1 MSAFPFRQANEP
13 PVVLAPMA
21 GFSDVAFRLLCREQG
36 CDWTVTEMVSAKGLL
51 YGSDRTAQLL
61 RTAPAEGAVVMQLF
75 GREPALLAEA
85 ARRIEGEHGAALAA
99 IDLNFGCP
107 APKIAGNGEGSA
119 LLLEPALCG
128 RIVAAV
134 AAAVRVP
141 VTVKLRKG
149 YDAAH
154 VNAVEVARI
163 CEGEGASLVTV
174 HGRTREQ
181 RYTGHADWACIAA
194 VAAAVSVPVVGNG
207 DVRSGA
213 DALRLLRETGC
224 AGVMVGRGA
233 LGNPWIFAEI
243 RAALSGRPYTP
254 PDDAARMQMAL
265 RHARM
270 TVEDKGAHGV
280 IELRKHLARYLSGRR
295 DAAAL
300 RARLNTASTLGQIEE
315 ILLDTCGAR

>member
-1 MSAFPFRQANEP
+1 
-13 PVVLAPMA
+13 MA
-21 GFSDVAFRLLCREQG
+21 GFSDVPFRLLCREQG

-51 YGSDRTAQLL
+51 YGSDRTAALL
-61 RTAPAEGAVVMQLF
+61 RTAPEERPVVMQLF

-107 APKIAGNGEGSA
+107 APKITGNGEGSA

-134 AAAVRVP
+134 ARAVRVP
-141 VTVKLRKG
+141 VTAKIRKG
-149 YDAAH
+149 FDAAH
-154 VNAVEVARI
+154 INAVEVARI
-163 CEGEGASLVTV
+163 CEEAGAAMITV

-181 RYTGHADWACIAA
+181 RYTGHADWACVAA
-194 VAAAVSVPVVGNG
+194 VRAAVSVPVIGNG
-207 DVRSGA
+207 DVCSGA
-213 DALRLLRETGC
+213 DALRLLQQTGC

-243 RAALSGRPYTP
+243 RAAFEGRAYDP
-254 PDDAARMQMAL
+254 PDVDGRMRLAL

-270 TVEDKGAHGV
+270 TVGEKGEHGV
-280 IELRKHLARYLSGRR
+280 IELRKHLARYLTGRR
-295 DAAAL
+295 EAAAL
-300 RARLNTASTLGQIEE
+300 RARLNTAKTLEQIEE
-315 ILLDTCGAR
+315 ILLDTCRTR